1 MNGKPCASSDR
12 VQTWESIDWNK
23 ARAYVKKLQMRIVK
37 AQKAGH
43 YSKVK
48 SLQWLLTH
56 SFYARALAVKRVTS
70 NKGKNTSGVD
80 HELWLTP
87 QAKFEAISKLN
98 RRGYTP
104 QPLRRHYIPKKNGK
118 MRPLGIPTM
127 TDRAMQTLYKF
138 SVEPIAETFADPNS
152 YGFRIGRSTH
162 DAIEQCFTDLNKAKS
177 PEWILEG
184 DIKGCFD
191 HISHEWLLEHIPM
204 DTQILEKWLKCGFIE
219 TGRLFPTEEGAPQ
232 GGTIS
237 PVLMNMTLDGL
248 EQILKSRFPTRRKEN
263 GKTLF
268 YKVNFVRYADDFIVT
283 GESPELLRNEVL
295 PLVRDFLAER
305 GLQLSEEKTL
315 ITHIDDGFDFLG
327 KNIRKYK
334 GKLLIKPSKTAV
346 KSFLANVRG
355 IIKRNKAT
363 KQETLIYK
371 LNPVIRGWV
380 NNQRYV
386 VSSEIFSKVDY
397 EIYKCLWQWANRRH
411 DKKKGHKWVASRYW
425 HNIGNRKWTFSALTK
440 NRDGDSYYAKLEYAT
455 DTKIIRFRKI
465 VAAANPFDEKWT
477 AYFEEREGEK
487 MLNSTKGRDKLLS
500 IWQRQN
506 RRCPVCGGLITS
518 ETGFKIQ
525 TQADRRYSKSMVHPE
540 CRIERQRPVTNFE
553 PGSR

>member
-1 MNGKPCASSDR
+1 MTRQVLMLGVGCWVLGVGCAHAQKNKRPEAVDMDSPTFVPTVKVGKVLEGGDSIQYMEMNNVYVFPPVEFSSKRQAQAYTRLVKNVKTVLPIAKEANMIMMETAEYLETLPSKKAKEEHMKRVEKSIMQEYKPR
-12 VQTWESIDWNK
+12 M
-23 ARAYVKKLQMRIVK
+23 KKLT
-37 AQKAGH
+37 
-43 YSKVK
+43 YS
-48 SLQWLLTH
+48 Q
-56 SFYARALAVKRVTS
+56 
-70 NKGKNTSGVD
+70 
-80 HELWLTP
+80 
-87 QAKFEAISKLN
+87 
-98 RRGYTP
+98 
-104 QPLRRHYIPKKNGK
+104 
-118 MRPLGIPTM
+118 
-127 TDRAMQTLYKF
+127 
-138 SVEPIAETFADPNS
+138 
-152 YGFRIGRSTH
+152 
-162 DAIEQCFTDLNKAKS
+162 
-177 PEWILEG
+177 
-184 DIKGCFD
+184 
-191 HISHEWLLEHIPM
+191 
-204 DTQILEKWLKCGFIE
+204 
-219 TGRLFPTEEGAPQ
+219 
-232 GGTIS
+232 
-237 PVLMNMTLDGL
+237 
-248 EQILKSRFPTRRKEN
+248 
-263 GKTLF
+263 
-268 YKVNFVRYADDFIVT
+268 
-283 GESPELLRNEVL
+283 
-295 PLVRDFLAER
+295 
-305 GLQLSEEKTL
+305 
-315 ITHIDDGFDFLG
+315 
-327 KNIRKYK
+327 